1 MKHVLIIAVASVAVA
16 ELLNTSVSEPA
27 AWAVVLAGIA
37 GSGFIGRRRT
47 RKSIEIE
54 DETPR

>member
-1 MKHVLIIAVASVAVA
+1 MKHVLIIVVASVGVA

-47 RKSIEIE
+47 KKSIEIE

>member
-1 MKHVLIIAVASVAVA
+1 MKHVLIIAVASVGVA

-47 RKSIEIE
+47 KKSIEIE

>member
-1 MKHVLIIAVASVAVA
+1 MKHVLIIAVASVGVA
-16 ELLNTSVSEPA
+16 EILSTSVSEPA

-37 GSGFIGRRRT
+37 GSGFIGRRRAG
-47 RKSIEIE
+47 KPIGLD

>member
-1 MKHVLIIAVASVAVA
+1 MKHVLIIAVASVGVA
-16 ELLNTSVSEPA
+16 EILSTSVSEPA

-37 GSGFIGRRRT
+37 GSGFVGRRWT
-47 RKSIEIE
+47 KKSIGLD